1 MKKEL
6 KMKLTKIII
15 PIVFTLLIVFSC
27 TKKEATYKQYDLN
40 GIRIT
45 ENSTTPADS
54 TFRIE
59 LKEVGFIDMENETD
73 SNRYISMIANIDID
87 SEGNLYIMDIMKR
100 IIHKYDK
107 NCNFVKTFGRMG
119 NGPGEFEYPGT
130 INVRKDSI
138 FIPNL
143 TTLQIIKYDTDGNF
157 IVNKRM
163 NDVSKFPSYPKKF
176 GKRYVSES
184 INILPDEEKGIVMY
198 EDINLYDSRF
208 NFIKY
213 LYKNEYYANAGET
226 DELVEKALVITFN
239 DSLLYVYEKSI
250 DKYQIDVFDNE
261 GIKVGEIRKNY
272 RRIKDTHDSYVH
284 SVTSM
289 VTDKYGRLWIEI
301 YDEADPKKY
310 VYDVFDNDIF
320 INRVVLDIEEGYYR
334 YFVEDKLVAVN
345 RDNNN
350 VKVYEY

>member
-1 MKKEL
+1 MRIV
-6 KMKLTKIII
+6 KLFITVGIIL
-15 PIVFTLLIVFSC
+15 FLFGCS
-27 TKKEATYKQYDLN
+27 KKEATYKQYDLN

-87 SEGNLYIMDIMKR
+87 IEGNLYIMDIMKR
-100 IIHKYDK
+100 RIHKYDK

-157 IVNKRM
+157 LENKRL
-163 NDVSKFPSYPKKF
+163 DDITQFPRYPKKF
-176 GKRYVSES
+176 GGKYISQS
-184 INILPDEEKGIVMY
+184 SDIYPDEEKGGLVMH
-198 EDINLYDSRF
+198 EEISLYDRNF
-208 NFIKY
+208 NY
-213 LYKNEYYANAGET
+213 AGQLYKNEYHEKSADSKKLSKLG
-226 DELVEKALVITFN
+226 LVTAYN

-272 RRIKDTHDSYVH
+272 IRIKDTHDSFVH

-289 VTDKYGRLWIEI
+289 VSDKYGRLWIEI

>member
-1 MKKEL
+1 MKSMLYFLALVILLFFSCSKKE
-6 KMKLTKIII
+6 
-15 PIVFTLLIVFSC
+15 S
-27 TKKEATYKQYDLN
+27 TYKQYDLN

-59 LKEVGFIDMENETD
+59 LKEIGFIDMENETD

-87 SEGNLYIMDIMKR
+87 SEGSLYIMDDMKR
-100 IIHKYDK
+100 RIHKYDK
-107 NCNFVKTFGRMG
+107 NCNFVKTFGRIG

-130 INVRKDSI
+130 INVRKDTI
-138 FIPNL
+138 FVPDL
-143 TTLQIIKYDTDGNF
+143 TTLQVIKFDTDGNF

-163 NDVSKFPSYPKKF
+163 NDFSKFPSYPKKF
-176 GKRYVSES
+176 GKGYVSES

-208 NFIKY
+208 NFIKH

-226 DELVEKALVITFN
+226 DKLVNKALIITFN
-239 DSLLYVYEKSI
+239 DSLLYVYENSI

-261 GIKVGEIRKNY
+261 GVKIGEIRKNY
-272 RRIKDTHDSYVH
+272 RRIKTAQDKYAN
-284 SVTSM
+284 SVTRM
-289 VTDKYGRLWIEI
+289 QTDKYGRLWVSV
-301 YDEADPKKY
+301 YDESKPKKY
-310 VYDVFDNDIF
+310 VNDVFDNDIF
-320 INRVVLDIEEGYYR
+320 INRVDLETEQGYFI

-345 RDNNN
+345 RENNN
-350 VKVYEY
+350 IKVFEY